1 MAAGVDRLNT
11 FGHFA
16 TIVSLSRKMGQTYE
30 YVSKMPADEVYMT
43 LLYDMEVSNYE
54 KRYSEIQRKLAQT
67 K

>member
-1 MAAGVDRLNT
+1 MQT

-16 TIVSLSRKMGQTYE
+16 TIINLARKQGQTYQYISE
-30 YVSKMPADEVYMT
+30 LPADEVYYT

-54 KRYSEIQRKLAQT
+54 KRYSEIQRKLAQI